1 MTMRYLATPLL
12 IAMACVLGGCERAP
26 QTPASTPGAQP
37 DAPLGENVVDTA
49 ESSLEL
55 KRGTLSLS
63 EERALFQPCGT
74 QEQWWVIDQTPS
86 AMTQT
91 LIAESQGA
99 AAEYY
104 IEAYGERAPAS
115 GEPRAQGAHYLLL
128 LEEILY
134 AGVPGEVRGCE
145 AAAATYIV
153 AARGTEPFWMVE
165 VHDERMIWRQ
175 PEDPKE
181 LVFGAPDTQNA
192 EGGVRY
198 AGVQGAH
205 QLELIVHAQAC
216 RDAMS
221 GEYFAY
227 TAKALLDGRELSGC
241 ARLGE

>member
-1 MTMRYLATPLL
+1 MKMRYLAKSLL
-12 IAMACVLGGCERAP
+12 FVMAWSIAGCDRAP
-26 QTPASTPGAQP
+26 ETATPVANSEIPAPSAQNEA
-37 DAPLGENVVDTA
+37 DAT

-55 KRGTLSLS
+55 KRGRLSLS
-63 EERALFQPCGT
+63 EERVLFQPCGA
-74 QEQWWVIDQTPS
+74 QDEWWVIDQTPT
-86 AMTQT
+86 MLTHT
-91 LIAESQGA
+91 FIEESQGA
-99 AAEYY
+99 SAEIY

-115 GEPRAQGAHYLLL
+115 GDASAQGAKFILM

-134 AGVPGEVRGCE
+134 AGVPGEVRGCD
-145 AAAATYIV
+145 APAPSYVV
-153 AARGTEPFWMVE
+153 AARGTEPFWSVE
-165 VHDERMIWRQ
+165 VHEQRMVWRQ
-175 PEDPKE
+175 PDEPKE
-181 LVFGAPDTQNA
+181 LVFGAPDTLNA

-227 TAKALLDGRELSGC
+227 TAKASLDGKDLTGC